1 LVRSTWQIARH
12 PVLAALSNCCPGL
25 WGRLPTCYSPV
36 RRCTHTRRCFLAR
49 LACVKHAASVRPEP
63 GSNSPKR
70 TWCSWPK
77 PRDKPRRELELSRNS
92 GAANRSGV
100 TRSSPRARRPSVQQR
115 SRTGFVI
122 GPAAPKGAPG
132 SLASTDR
139 RTPQWRRL
147 DRLPARCSVFKDRVP
162 VGTL

>member
-1 LVRSTWQIARH
+1 MVRSTWQIAQH
-12 PVLAALSNCCPGL
+12 PVLAALSSCCPGP

-77 PRDKPRRELELSRNS
+77 PRDKPRRELELSEIRSGEPLRCRAIVTLGPKAHGAAKIADGVHCWPVAPEGAQAHWRPPIVRRRS
-92 GAANRSGV
+92 GADSIGFLHA
-100 TRSSPRARRPSVQQR
+100 VQF
-115 SRTGFVI
+115 SKTTC
-122 GPAAPKGAPG
+122 P
-132 SLASTDR
+132 
-139 RTPQWRRL
+139 
-147 DRLPARCSVFKDRVP
+147 
-162 VGTL
+162 